1 MSERDK
7 YIDQIKTTIPERDV
21 LEAIAEEATEVAKA
35 ALKMIRAHELSQNKT
50 PIKPYEA
57 LDNLQE
63 EIADLFITLDV
74 WGLDFNDALD
84 AAAQSWKWK
93 RWAKR
98 LAVENMQE
106 KSEEEN
112 DGTKPE
118 AAGSGMT
125 HWYVCGKCK
134 LEINLY
140 DKYCHECGEK
150 IKWPKR

>member
-7 YIDQIKTTIPERDV
+7 YIAEIVTTIPERDV

-98 LAVENMQE
+98 LAMENMQE
-106 KSEEEN
+106 KSEEESN
-112 DGTKPE
+112 YCPRCGAQMDGE
-118 AAGSGMT
+118 
-125 HWYVCGKCK
+125 
-134 LEINLY
+134 
-140 DKYCHECGEK
+140 
-150 IKWPKR
+150 